1 MTWVIVPPIVL
12 VDGNDVHELRL
23 RRIEGE
29 RRWRVSLEG
38 RVSRSGKVG
47 EGRRRRRVAV
57 EGREIERKDKEEVVG
72 GRERE

>member
-1 MTWVIVPPIVL
+1 M
-12 VDGNDVHELRL
+12 
-23 RRIEGE
+23 
-29 RRWRVSLEG
+29 EG